1 MKIGIVSDI
10 HCNIAG
16 LDRALAEIGDVD
28 ELICA
33 GDLIYQFRFS
43 NEVVERL
50 REHGAR
56 IILGNHEETFYSAA
70 GVRAQQAPWIHAD
83 TLAYLAEQPLTREL
97 QLDGKRLLV
106 VHGSPWE
113 PHREYL
119 YPNSPALRRFAQLD
133 ADIVVMGHTH
143 FQMAE
148 RVGHALLVNPGSAG
162 DPRDPRNDF
171 QLSAAILDTE
181 TEIVEFRN
189 FADPARIAAATALE
203 SSSDAW
209 ASQGGNVGFGHD
221 QAAKAEPDAWSGSLS
236 T

>member
-1 MKIGIVSDI
+1 VKLGIVSDI

-16 LDRALAEIGDVD
+16 LERALVEIGDID

-50 REHGAR
+50 RERGAH
-56 IILGNHEETFYSAA
+56 IIVGNHEETFFSSEGA
-70 GVRAQQAPWIHAD
+70 RARQATWIHGD
-83 TLAYLAEQPLTREL
+83 TLAYLAEQPRTRRLEFG
-97 QLDGKRLLV
+97 GKRVLL

-119 YPNSPALRRFAQLD
+119 YPHSPTLQRFGEIEAEFV
-133 ADIVVMGHTH
+133 IMGHTH

-148 RVGHALLVNPGSAG
+148 RIGRVLAINPGSAG
-162 DPRDPRNDF
+162 EARDPRNDF

-181 TEIVEFRN
+181 SEHVQFKN
-189 FADPARIAAATALE
+189 FSDPLRSAAAA
-203 SSSDAW
+203 
-209 ASQGGNVGFGHD
+209 
-221 QAAKAEPDAWSGSLS
+221 SGSGAGS
-236 T
+236 